1 MPGMSVG
8 ALETLVALGSP
19 GPLFSAPVFVVRGSY
34 LTVNPCDERCYAG
47 EVVIR
52 PDAQDGIVHLSG
64 ELLKLRRV
72 PEAG

>member
-1 MPGMSVG
+1 
-8 ALETLVALGSP
+8 
-19 GPLFSAPVFVVRGSY
+19 
-34 LTVNPCDERCYAG
+34 
-47 EVVIR
+47 VIR